1 MKFTLPAPASVE
13 WYRSGV
19 PGGGQRDHIFNR
31 LKAKLI
37 GGKDDSG
44 TGYFPMHDRKI
55 SSSDADKIIA
65 NMKQDEDGY
74 PSFSTGST
82 SGEAER
88 EYQEWIIDRYLVD
101 TPKTTQEPEN
111 IPVEIE
117 VVEVEQKTVDEPIVV
132 KIEAPFEP
140 EPKKKLEAPKRIR
153 LPRRSGVMKA
163 RPIGPPKKSVA
174 TRMAEAFD
182 RRLDDVVDSIQ
193 NPPAPAPPK
202 QRKQKEALVKIK
214 KKVKP
219 AKFKSNYKEKGNVKP
234 FENLGKYG
242 FTKIKSALG
251 RAADARRMAQ
261 EQGLPEQEKGFYA
274 TRALGFEFGGDRIA
288 RVRGTFAKS
297 PDATLDPAL
306 SKQQRYTAGL
316 FGTRTIRP
324 AGKGGN
330 FQGLTKEFEKL
341 DERLKNII
349 SIKKES
355 PDSSETTKE
364 FDKTVE
370 EIREALKKGNKLQ
383 KDINSSKKE
392 QAKIARD
399 AANDAEMAAEEAAI
413 EGTEDTA
420 SVREIEKEEEG
431 KKEDDGGGGGGFR
444 LGSWLKNLKRTAGKW
459 LRRIRNPRKTFQA
472 IRRLAAQKLKKI
484 PGVKGIDN
492 WMKKNK
498 PFQGAKQWT
507 DDAIKGA
514 TQWGDNAVK
523 GARQWGDNAWKGIT
537 QWGDNLAKN
546 TRQAGSN
553 ALKSSRQW
561 ADDVIDGVS
570 RFGRTFGDDAIR
582 YGSRGLAFVKN
593 SPVAKR
599 IAIAS
604 GKYGGR
610 MVPVAGSAVSA
621 ADAADRASRG
631 DAVGAWLAGIGG
643 TAGLVTVATSPAA
656 VSGVGAAAPAIA
668 EAVSIAAD
676 TGLFVYDIFNAITG
690 REFTAADKEAMDKQK
705 ASDDAEIQKRR
716 EAASKGYMPSPD
728 APWSRRNMS
737 EGGTVKLADG
747 GVNAMVGEAGPEL
760 VTNGPGGMNP
770 LQSLAPMIVSMREL
784 TKRAGTWADPVENMV
799 RQITDP
805 IAKQLKLPVLPAS
818 LEIGGGGTIEE
829 PSDDI
834 MGAIGGGIGGFG
846 QNVLDTFSKLFSGK
860 GGLSPGA
867 AGGFQ
872 GATLSGSAAQLIGND
887 TEFLAEVTRVC
898 RKFGIKEGDLLGLM
912 ASESGFNP
920 ASDNGTH
927 VGLIQFSRDSARAV
941 GTTQA
946 ALKGMTRAQQMKYVE
961 KYFDHWK
968 SAGYFPDNPTA
979 GQLYS
984 VVFAPAYANKQD
996 HEALYSAGSAAY
1008 NSNRPLDTN
1017 NDGQITMAEMGQRI
1031 QRKKQE
1037 FGITDSG
1044 VSTPTATPPGAPP
1057 AAPSL
1062 PTTPP
1067 ITPQA
1072 QQPNTGSTGVSLLP
1086 LLSPPPAAPQPP
1098 PVPFTMGSP
1107 FMTLPGTSLTQ
1118 LQLLRLAQ

>member
-13 WYRSGV
+13 WYRRGV

-182 RRLDDVVDSIQ
+182 KRLDDVVDSIQ

-219 AKFKSNYKEKGNVKP
+219 AKFKSNLKENGNVKP

-261 EQGLPEQEKGFYA
+261 EQGLPEQEKMFYA

-349 SIKKES
+349 NIKKES

-364 FDKTVE
+364 FNKTVE

-383 KDINSSKKE
+383 KEINSSKKD

-399 AANDAEMAAEEAAI
+399 AANDAEMAAEEAAM
-413 EGTEDTA
+413 ESTTDTA
-420 SVREIEKEEEG
+420 RLGQIEKKERREQEEG
-431 KKEDDGGGGGGFR
+431 EDGPGFNPFR
-444 LGSWLKNLKRTAGKW
+444 WLKNLRRTAGKW
-459 LRRIRNPRKTFQA
+459 WKRIRNPGKTWKA
-472 IRRLAAQKLKKI
+472 IKRLTKQKLKKI

-492 WMKKNK
+492 WLKKNK
-498 PFQGAKQWT
+498 PFQG
-507 DDAIKGA
+507 IKSAVGNAFQGA
-514 TQWGDNAVK
+514 RQWGDDAVK

-537 QWGDNLAKN
+537 QWGDNIVKS
-546 TRQAGSN
+546 TRQAGGN
-553 ALKSSRQW
+553 ALKATRQW
-561 ADDVIDGVS
+561 GDDVIQGVA
-570 RFGRTFGDDAIR
+570 RFGQRFGDDAIR
-582 YGSRGLAFVKN
+582 YGSKGLAFVKN
-593 SPVAKR
+593 SPISKR
-599 IAIAS
+599 IAIAAS
-604 GKYGGR
+604 KYGGR

-621 ADAADRASRG
+621 ADAADRATRG

-690 REFTAADKEAMDKQK
+690 REFTAADKEEMDKQK
-705 ASDDAEIQKRR
+705 AANDAETKKRR
-716 EAASKGYMPSPD
+716 ESADKGYRPSPD
-728 APWSRRNMS
+728 SPIDIARRNMS

-760 VTNGPGGMNP
+760 VTNGPGGINP
-770 LQSLAPMIVSMREL
+770 LQSLAPMIVAMREV

-805 IAKQLKLPVLPAS
+805 IAKQLKLPILPATM
-818 LEIGGGGTIEE
+818 EIGGGGTIKE
-829 PSDDI
+829 PSDDV
-834 MGAIGGGIGGFG
+834 MSAIGGGGGFG
-846 QNVLDTFSKLFSGK
+846 KNILETFSKLFSGGG
-860 GGLSPGA
+860 GGLSPTNT
-867 AGGFQ
+867 GGFQ
-872 GATLSGSAAQLIGND
+872 GATLSGHAAQMIGND

-920 ASDNGTH
+920 AEDNGTH

-946 ALKGMTRAQQMKYVE
+946 ALKGMTRAQQMTYVE
-961 KYFDHWK
+961 KYFQHWK
-968 SAGYFPDNPTA
+968 DAGYFPDNPTA

-1017 NDGQITMAEMGQRI
+1017 NDGKITMAEMGQRI

-1044 VSTPTATPPGAPP
+1044 VSTPTTTPP

-1062 PTTPP
+1062 PPATPP
-1067 ITPQA
+1067 LTPQP
-1072 QQPNTGSTGVSLLP
+1072 QQPNTGSTGLSLLP

-1098 PVPFTMGSP
+1098 PAPFTVGSP
-1107 FMTLPGTSLTQ
+1107 FLTLPGTSLTQ